1 MIEGSHSEWYT
12 CEDCKEHKSI
22 FKICDFHIDIMTAAL
37 EKKYGW
43 AMPEISYGLMRIHGH
58 HIGESG
64 CLWFFEDETYTL
76 HCIHGLV
83 LHDSI
88 AVMWTTG
95 GGRN

>member
-1 MIEGSHSEWYT
+1 
-12 CEDCKEHKSI
+12 
-22 FKICDFHIDIMTAAL
+22 MTAAL